1 MLPTKRNI
9 TPILKQQN
17 FSLKL
22 KWSEGHLWKLTL
34 PVVPA
39 DMAAALEYK
48 FVIKEGQ
55 RVVRWEEGKNHVLNY
70 PDVMRQVTDAL
81 KV

>member
-1 MLPTKRNI
+1 
-9 TPILKQQN
+9 
-17 FSLKL
+17 
-22 KWSEGHLWKLTL
+22 
-34 PVVPA
+34 
-39 DMAAALEYK
+39 MATALEYK

-70 PDVMRQVTDAL
+70 ADVMRQVTDDL